1 MISTKIEIDM
11 KLQVAPAQIVV
22 KGDISES
29 SRRRSGTV
37 ASFPSLRLNVVA
49 EFHP

>member
-22 KGDISES
+22 KEISPKATGVE
-29 SRRRSGTV
+29 
-37 ASFPSLRLNVVA
+37 A
-49 EFHP
+49 EP